1 MRFSGIFLDFD
12 GVISRNSFELM
23 IGWAHSYMCQ
33 FSYIEERTIRE
44 IAKITIAFPPEAVLE
59 LLLRSF
65 GIPGNVK
72 EVQQL
77 MLKAVSDSI
86 LIEQTFYEIIDF
98 CQKEGIQVKI
108 LSLNY
113 LNQIQGLDT
122 SMIYSTLGMS
132 KADPACYNQI
142 ASTLQIN
149 LSDWLIVDDSPY
161 ALRAAK
167 IAGLKTAVMISPLF
181 NMDDYLEYQSMIDVK
196 LWSLHDLIKILDPMC
211 M

>member
-44 IAKITIAFPPEAVLE
+44 IAKITIAFPPDAVLE

-65 GIPGNVK
+65 GIPGDVK

-77 MLKAVSDSI
+77 MLKAVSNSI
-86 LIEQTFYEIIDF
+86 LVEQTFYEIIDF
-98 CQKEGIQVKI
+98 CQKESIQVKI

-113 LNQIQGLDT
+113 LNQI
-122 SMIYSTLGMS
+122 
-132 KADPACYNQI
+132 
-142 ASTLQIN
+142 ASALQIN

-181 NMDDYLEYQSMIDVK
+181 NMDDYLEYQNMIDIK
-196 LWSLHDLIKILDPMC
+196 LWSLHDLIKIIDSTC
-211 M
+211 I